1 MNKVVVIGSLNL
13 DIIQNIKRLPLQG
26 ETLRIDE
33 RSMNLGGKGA
43 NQAVA
48 AARQGAE
55 VSFIG
60 AIGKDE
66 AGQQFKTLL
75 EDEVST
81 FLVCVKRIQQL
92 AQLQFCLKKMGTT
105 QFLCMVEPML
115 SCQLMTL
122 SCLKH

>member
-75 EDEVST
+75 EDEGINVSGLREKDT
-81 FLVCVKRIQQL
+81 ATGSATILLEEDGHNTILVYGG
-92 AQLQFCLKKMGTT
+92 ANA
-105 QFLCMVEPML
+105 EL
-115 SCQLMTL
+115 SADD
-122 SCLKH
+122 